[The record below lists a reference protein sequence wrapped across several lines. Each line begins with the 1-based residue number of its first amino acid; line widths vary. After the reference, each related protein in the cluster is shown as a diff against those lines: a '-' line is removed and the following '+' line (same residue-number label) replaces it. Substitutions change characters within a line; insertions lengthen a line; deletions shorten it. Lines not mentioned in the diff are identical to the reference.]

1 MDRNNIIGF
10 ILIGLVLMIW
20 MWYNTPKPSDV
31 KQLHRDTT
39 IVKKETPASEER
51 VTQEPEIKFQTPQEK
66 YGKYFSSRAS
76 GKEKIITIETDFYTA
91 EVTSKGGL
99 IRKWELKNYKAWDF
113 KKNVQLIEF
122 ENGGDFSLLFNA
134 SDGKQINTRD
144 LYFESNYQSWDKI
157 ELQNESTYRL
167 VLKLNADGGGYIEK
181 TLLFKNQQYSITA
194 DYKFVQMEPIIA
206 NFEYQVIWENGL
218 RYAEHNSVDESHSA
232 KAFAYSGGELAE
244 IDASSDEPVKN
255 NINGTT
261 QWVATRNKY
270 FGVAIISNDGK
281 SDGAYMEGIHRK
293 MPNLG
298 QKEIYNIALKMPFR
312 GGKDSESSFTLFLGP
327 LEFDALKSYN
337 VGLDQ
342 IMSLG
347 WWIIRPISEYFMI
360 PLFGFLM
367 SFIPNFGVVIIIFSI
382 IIKLLLHPLSKSSM
396 KSMQKM
402 QQLQPIIEEVKAK
415 HKDDPQKMNQA
426 VMKLYK
432 EYGVN
437 PAGGCLPM
445 LLQLPILYALWA
457 VFSSSIQLRQAS
469 FVWWIT
475 DLSIPDVIVTLP
487 FAIPIFNITDVSGLA
502 LMMGITMFIQQK
514 MTIKDPRQKMMVW
527 MMPIFLTLLFNFF
540 PSGLNLYYFMFN
552 LLSIVQQKYVTQ
564 KHKDEPLRKVDP
576 QKKSGGIINKLTKN
590 MPKLNK

>member
-10 ILIGLVLMIW
+10 ILIGLVLMVW

-31 KQLHRDTT
+31 KQPQIDTT
-39 IVKKETPASEER
+39 IVKKETSASEEQKI
-51 VTQEPEIKFQTPQEK
+51 QEPEIKFQTPQEK
-66 YGKYFSSRAS
+66 YGKYFSSAAA
-76 GKEKIITIETDFYTA
+76 GKEKTITIETDFYTA

-99 IRKWELKNYKAWDF
+99 IRKWELKNYKAWNL
-113 KKNVQLIEF
+113 KKYVQLIEF
-122 ENGGDFSLLFNA
+122 EKGGDFSLLFNA

-144 LYFESNYQSWDKI
+144 LYFETNYKPWEKI

-181 TLLFKNQQYSITA
+181 ILVFKNQQYSIA
-194 DYKFVQMEPIIA
+194 VDYKFVQMEPIIA
-206 NFEYQVIWENGL
+206 NFEYQVTWENGL

-281 SDGAYMEGIHRK
+281 SDGAYMEGALKK
-293 MPNLG
+293 MPSHGL
-298 QKEIYNIALKMPFR
+298 KETYNIALKMPFR
-312 GGKDSESSFTLFLGP
+312 GGKDNESSFTLFLGP
-327 LEFDALKSYN
+327 LEFDVLKSYN

-360 PLFGFLM
+360 PLFEFLM
-367 SFIPNFGVVIIIFSI
+367 SFIPNYGVVIIIFSI

-402 QQLQPIIEEVKAK
+402 QQLQPMIEEVKAK

-426 VMKLYK
+426 VMRLYK

-527 MMPIFLTLLFNFF
+527 MMPVLLTLLFNFF

-552 LLSIVQQKYVTQ
+552 LLSIIQQKYVTQ

>member
-10 ILIGLVLMIW
+10 ILIGLVLMVW
-20 MWYNTPKPSDV
+20 MWYNAPKPSDV
-31 KQLHRDTT
+31 KQPHRDTT
-39 IVKKETPASEER
+39 IVKKETSASEEQL
-51 VTQEPEIKFQTPQEK
+51 TQEPEIKFQTPQEK
-66 YGKYFSSRAS
+66 YGKYFSSKAS

-99 IRKWELKNYKAWDF
+99 IRKWELKNYKSWDL
-113 KKNVQLIEF
+113 KKYVQLIELDK
-122 ENGGDFSLLFNA
+122 GGDFSLLFNA

-144 LYFESNYQSWDKI
+144 LYFETNYRPWEKI

-167 VLKLNADGGGYIEK
+167 VLKLIADGGGYIEK
-181 TLLFKNQQYSITA
+181 ILVFKNQQYSITV

-206 NFEYQVIWENGL
+206 NFEYQVTWENGL

-244 IDASSDEPVKN
+244 IDATSDEPVKN

-281 SDGAYMEGIHRK
+281 SDGAYMEGIHKK
-293 MPNLG
+293 MPHHG
-298 QKEIYNIALKMPFR
+298 QKETYNIALKMPFR
-312 GGKDSESSFTLFLGP
+312 GGKDTESSFTLFLGP
-327 LEFDALKSYN
+327 LEFDVLKSYN

-360 PLFGFLM
+360 PLFEFLM

-426 VMKLYK
+426 VMRLYK

-527 MMPIFLTLLFNFF
+527 MMPVLLTLLFNFF

-552 LLSIVQQKYVTQ
+552 LLSIVQQTYVTR
-564 KHKDEPLRKVDP
+564 KHKDEPLRKVDQ

-590 MPKLNK
+590 MPKLKK